1 MAKDPLAELAKAYR
15 VPSGGDGWSLADVE
29 PDDKRVFPDRD
40 AAEAGFADD
49 IAAIDRLQ
57 EILYAQQ
64 RHAVLVVLQAMDTGG
79 KDSTVRSVF
88 GVIDPLG
95 VRCIGFKK
103 PTSDELARDFLWRVH
118 AHVPPRGVIGIFNRS
133 HYEDVLVARVHAL
146 APEAQIEARY
156 EQINAFERH
165 LAANG
170 TTILKF
176 FLHISK
182 KEQAERLADRLKDPT
197 KHWKFNAGDLDERK
211 RWPDYM
217 EAYELAVTRCSTG
230 VAPWWVIPAD
240 RKWYRNAVIAR
251 IVRATLEGLDLRYPP
266 PPEGIETFRIV

>member
-1 MAKDPLAELAKAYR
+1 MAKDPLAALARPYR
-15 VPSGGDGWSLADVE
+15 VPPGGDGWTLDDVD
-29 PDDKRVFPDRD
+29 PDDKRAFPDRA
-40 AAEAGFADD
+40 AAEAGLADD

-57 EILYAQQ
+57 EVLYAQQ

-95 VRCIGFKK
+95 VRCTSFKK
-103 PTSDELARDFLWRVH
+103 PTSEELARDFLWRVH
-118 AHVPPRGVIGIFNRS
+118 AHVPPRGIIGIFNRS

-146 APEAQIEARY
+146 APKAELEARY

-182 KEQAERLADRLKDPT
+182 KEQAERLGDRLKDPT
-197 KHWKFNAGDLDERK
+197 KHWKFNPGDLDERK
-211 RWPDYM
+211 RWRDYM
-217 EAYELAVTRCSTG
+217 KAYELAVTRCSTDA
-230 VAPWWVIPAD
+230 APWWVVPAD

-266 PPEGIETFRIV
+266 APEGIERFRIV